1 MPTIWR
7 CLVAASASGSGAP
20 SAPAQQHPLD
30 PQHCHSPGPPSYGP
44 VGDATV
50 GRIAPCRTE
59 RSGRCQDPLPRL
71 TRGLAVAGRPMVVP
85 PERAEVGWR
94 SPPHANGPARP
105 RGGCAGGGIVRAVS
119 VILLPRGLSRTFVS
133 SVAQFTAQAVPAAIT
148 EVAYGPNAHWLEE
161 PRRPRGGRVVL
172 DAEHTCMTL
181 RGIQAPDSRLVT
193 SALHGVLC
201 ETTRQHAPR
210 PSP

>member
-1 MPTIWR
+1 
-7 CLVAASASGSGAP
+7 
-20 SAPAQQHPLD
+20 
-30 PQHCHSPGPPSYGP
+30 
-44 VGDATV
+44 
-50 GRIAPCRTE
+50 
-59 RSGRCQDPLPRL
+59 
-71 TRGLAVAGRPMVVP
+71 MVVP

-94 SPPHANGPARP
+94 SPLMRTGPPGPAAEAQVAELSGPYRLYLFL
-105 RGGCAGGGIVRAVS
+105 AG
-119 VILLPRGLSRTFVS
+119 LPRTFVS
-133 SVAQFTAQAVPAAIT
+133 SVAQFTAQAVPAAIA